1 MQYDYSFFSKGSL
14 VPYTH
19 QVFIFSQNIPAFL
32 YLVDVNLYYLLF
44 RVRREASTDISEN
57 RKD

>member
-1 MQYDYSFFSKGSL
+1 MTTVFFKGSL
-14 VPYTH
+14 VPYIR
-19 QVFIFSQNIPAFL
+19 QVFIFSPNIPAFL
-32 YLVDVNLYYLLF
+32 YLVGVNLHYLLF